1 MPRRTG
7 RKIRARTTSTLTLP
21 VEWSLVHWQGLR
33 IIGSGCETLEQFETA
48 WSLHGEAVF
57 EHYVRQIPGS
67 RPFAMYVLGLVPMPA
82 EVEAPRLRD
91 AAVRIGDKVFHERH
105 VYDDELEHL
114 VDAGIVTG
122 EEEALAR
129 QRESPVSHMQ
139 AYKWLSPTSR

>member
-1 MPRRTG
+1 M
-7 RKIRARTTSTLTLP
+7 
-21 VEWSLVHWQGLR
+21 
-33 IIGSGCETLEQFETA
+33 EQFETA
-48 WSLHGEAVF
+48 WEIHGEAVLD
-57 EHYVRQIPGS
+57 HYVRQIPGS

-82 EVEAPRLRD
+82 EVEAPRLHD
-91 AAVRIGDKVFHERH
+91 PVVRIGGKAFHERH

-139 AYKWLSPTSR
+139 AYKWLSQTSR